1 MILFVAPVGVAVAHR
16 QPKQPA
22 PYQHLS
28 MWRLLGG
35 EVLAGFQNLSRWAR
49 GLVSAPGRHEKGL
62 PRR

>member
-1 MILFVAPVGVAVAHR
+1 MILFVAPVGVALAQR

-35 EVLAGFQNLSRWAR
+35 ELITGLRNLWRWSRHLIPSCDR
-49 GLVSAPGRHEKGL
+49 RENGLTT
-62 PRR
+62 